1 MRSIMFRRY
10 MLIFILVS
18 GLVICW
24 SSVSSAQK
32 LMIADFNRGKKP
44 NLIGGDFG
52 AWDKNELDRSQ
63 YCVESFTANPKI
75 VYGSRGC
82 SLRIDYDV
90 DSANTPAYNGFWM
103 KLEKIDL
110 VPYNYLTFYVK
121 GDKKRGFSTD
131 FSLIV
136 KNTEKQKASF
146 MVRGVDENWQKILIP
161 LDAMKK
167 DGNFTETTELLIVFD
182 ENVVTKKVGTIY
194 IDNITLE

>member
-1 MRSIMFRRY
+1 MGKTRALLFMLAFMFIASI
-10 MLIFILVS
+10 
-18 GLVICW
+18 
-24 SSVSSAQK
+24 SVTASAK
-32 LMIADFNRGKKP
+32 ELMIADFNRGKKP
-44 NLIGGDFG
+44 NLIGGGFG
-52 AWDKNELDRSQ
+52 AWNKNELDRSQ

-103 KLEKIDL
+103 KLEKIDP

-121 GDKKRGFSTD
+121 GDKKRGFTTD
-131 FSLIV
+131 FSLII
-136 KNTEKQKASF
+136 KNTEKQEASF
-146 MVRGVDENWQKILIP
+146 MVRGIDENWQKILIP